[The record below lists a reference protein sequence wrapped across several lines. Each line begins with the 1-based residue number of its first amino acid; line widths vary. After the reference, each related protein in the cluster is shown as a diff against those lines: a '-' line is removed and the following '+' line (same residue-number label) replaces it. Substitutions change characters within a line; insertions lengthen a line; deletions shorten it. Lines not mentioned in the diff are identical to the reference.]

1 MSTSPAALSAEET
14 RQLQRLLPG
23 VFAGEPTALRTAHR
37 MLGAAIA
44 RVDDPVSIKAVP
56 HSQWPPR
63 GFTRGELA
71 SRYCGWNDRF
81 VVALIVGYPST
92 EVVDARDACAS
103 ALDLVQGDGS
113 DGTRWFVFDRDAQA
127 MFIFAQSDLE
137 REEPLEPSEPAGGQ
151 SAIITLELLAR
162 GGIREDIS
170 LEQLVAA
177 VRDREVGVRVVS
189 ATTAPIG
196 PETYAA
202 RIEGHSDA
210 SACRRPLLTGS
221 HAAAAR

>member
-1 MSTSPAALSAEET
+1 MSTPPAALSPEET

-23 VFAGEPTALRTAHR
+23 VFAGDPTALRSAHR
-37 MLGAAIA
+37 MLGGAIA
-44 RVDDPVSIKAVP
+44 RVDDPDSIKAVP

-92 EVVDARDACAS
+92 DVVDARDACAS
-103 ALDLVQGDGS
+103 ALDLVQGSGR
-113 DGTRWFVFDRDAQA
+113 DGTRWFVYDRQTQE
-127 MFIFAQSDLE
+127 MFTFAQGDLQHD
-137 REEPLEPSEPAGGQ
+137 EPLEPSEPAAGH
-151 SAIITLELLAR
+151 SAIVTLELIAR
-162 GGIREDIS
+162 DEVLEDIS

-177 VRDREVGVRVVS
+177 VRGGEIGVRVVA

-196 PETYAA
+196 PETLAA
-202 RIEGHSDA
+202 RIEANVGVAACSRA
-210 SACRRPLLTGS
+210 LLSGSAQ
-221 HAAAAR
+221 AVAR